1 MNAKYEKMPPFSLTT
16 FLIRLALPPPRQE
29 SASRQKS
36 PCSFPQTPNICND
49 EMTGAIKGV
58 KNELWGHIILTRCCF
73 AGTECASL
81 SGYIQSSDGYQYTHV
96 SSRQTPRINL
106 FQSHPGV
113 AMSTVDRG
121 FGARPDLS
129 AARTSPNSPP
139 QAGRKLPDGWRIFHH
154 QRPRGFSRRA
164 GAGPLIICS
173 H

>member
-49 EMTGAIKGV
+49 EMTGAIRGV

-73 AGTECASL
+73 AGTEYASL
-81 SGYIQSSDGYQYTHV
+81 SGYIQSLDGYQYTHV
-96 SSRQTPRINL
+96 SSRHTPCINL

-113 AMSTVDRG
+113 AMSTVNRG

-129 AARTSPNSPP
+129 AARTRPNSPP
-139 QAGRKLPDGWRIFHH
+139 QAGRKLPMDGEYSITE
-154 QRPRGFSRRA
+154 
-164 GAGPLIICS
+164 GPVASAEGLGQDR
-173 H
+173 